1 MFTFSNVSIVDLSV
15 TVINASVIGLRDILY
30 PISLVRND
38 SYLPP
43 RPGYRC
49 WPGPLSTAS

>member
-1 MFTFSNVSIVDLSV
+1 MFTFSNVSIADLSI
-15 TVINASVIGLRDILY
+15 TLTNASIIGLRDILY
-30 PISLVRND
+30 PISLIRND

-43 RPGYRC
+43 RPAHRC